1 MPANPRAAPLQLARC
16 FQLHRE
22 AGSAYPP
29 AAFSASLKMR
39 STSQVWICL
48 VSFPNDPLGCQG
60 HHRERTFPHLQT
72 LSSKLLVLEKEL
84 LQLSL

>member
-1 MPANPRAAPLQLARC
+1 MPANPRAAPLQPAHC
-16 FQLHRE
+16 FQPHLE
-22 AGSAYPP
+22 AG
-29 AAFSASLKMR
+29 SASLKMR
-39 STSQVWICL
+39 SISQVWISL

-60 HHRERTFPHLQT
+60 HHRERAFPHLQT